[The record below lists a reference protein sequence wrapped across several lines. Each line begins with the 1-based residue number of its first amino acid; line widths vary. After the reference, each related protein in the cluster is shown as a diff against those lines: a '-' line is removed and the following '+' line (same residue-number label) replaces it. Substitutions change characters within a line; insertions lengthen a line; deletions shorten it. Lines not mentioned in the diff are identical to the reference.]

1 MQYEKHKKMNI
12 IKKALI
18 LDKEEY
24 YQKHLFLINHILP
37 VQMTHKETEVLAAFM
52 SLEGDIAKEPFGTS
66 GRKMVRRKIGI
77 SAGGLGNYLDQ
88 LKKKGFIIGSPKELT
103 ILPILIPDTKV
114 QGYQFKLEI
123 DEL

>member
-1 MQYEKHKKMNI
+1 
-12 IKKALI
+12 
-18 LDKEEY
+18 
-24 YQKHLFLINHILP
+24 
-37 VQMTHKETEVLAAFM
+37 M

-66 GRKMVRRKIGI
+66 GRKMVRIKIGI

-88 LKKKGFIIGSPKELT
+88 LKKKGFIVGSPKELT

-114 QGYQFKLEI
+114 QGYQFKLAI